1 MKKILYIIG
10 IVILVVITI
19 KLISNGLKND
29 LRTEYDD
36 VLDEVYLKPLPEFM
50 GEGIILNDVKLN
62 GKVMTYQFGFIH
74 PHPIDNLNRIEM
86 KELEKTLK
94 KGIISD
100 IKKHPK
106 RKSFV
111 NENIEFICQFEGR
124 DKGNILTFKILP
136 YEYK

>member
-1 MKKILYIIG
+1 MKKILSTIG

-36 VLDEVYLKPLPEFM
+36 VLDEVYLKPLPKFM

-62 GKVMTYQFGFIH
+62 GKVITYYFGLIQ
-74 PHPIDNLNRIEM
+74 PHPIDDLSEVEKNEL
-86 KELEKTLK
+86 KEVLK
-94 KGIISD
+94 QGIISD

-111 NENIEFICQFEGR
+111 NENIEFICQFEGK